1 MDSIKESCMD
11 GITEVGQ
18 GKGRSALH
26 KLLSKGTH
34 VDHQVKFSMA
44 PVEWRHLGRFVNLGP
59 HMIGSH
65 PPNS

>member
-1 MDSIKESCMD
+1 MNLGMDPELRKLILIYMDSIKESCMD

-34 VDHQVKFSMA
+34 VDHQVQHGSSRMA
-44 PVEWRHLGRFVNLGP
+44 APG
-59 HMIGSH
+59 
-65 PPNS
+65 